1 MKQTLITLKNNNGM
15 QVVVSDFGARLCSIS
30 FPTFNGPQEML
41 MRYQDETQFFDDPFY
56 VGAICGRVANR
67 IGRGRFSYDG
77 QTYQYS
83 QNDGEHCLHGGEQSI
98 DKRLWHIAE
107 QSQSSVT
114 LTLESPDCDNGFVGN
129 VAIQVIYRLSEDNKL
144 EIEICANTDKTT
156 PLNLTNHA
164 YFNLAEHSALDLELC
179 IDAESL
185 LEKDAGNIPTGK
197 LLKVDESESTALKF
211 DFREPKSLQQA
222 IALDHYFVFHK
233 APQGM
238 RLVAQLVSKNNGVRM
253 SVFSNQN
260 GLQCYMGEFLSAPF
274 APYSGVCLEL
284 HNYPDALNHEQ
295 FDSIL
300 VQTEQ
305 QYKNTMVLSFTELD

>member
-197 LLKVDESESTALKF
+197 LLKVDESEII
-211 DFREPKSLQQA
+211 E
-222 IALDHYFVFHK
+222 I
-233 APQGM
+233 
-238 RLVAQLVSKNNGVRM
+238 KNKV
-253 SVFSNQN
+253 
-260 GLQCYMGEFLSAPF
+260 
-274 APYSGVCLEL
+274 
-284 HNYPDALNHEQ
+284 
-295 FDSIL
+295 
-300 VQTEQ
+300 
-305 QYKNTMVLSFTELD
+305 

>member
-15 QVVVSDFGARLCSIS
+15 QVVVSDFGARLCSII
-30 FPTFNGPQEML
+30 FPTCHESKEML
-41 MRYQDETQFFDDPFY
+41 MRYQDESQFVDDPFY

-77 QTYQYS
+77 HTYQYS
-83 QNDGEHCLHGGEQSI
+83 QNDGEHCLHGGSQSI
-98 DKRLWHIAE
+98 DKRFWHIAE

-114 LTLESPDCDNGFVGN
+114 LKLASPDGNNGFAGN
-129 VAIQVIYRLSEDNKL
+129 VNIQVTYRLFEDSKL
-144 EIEICANTDKTT
+144 EIEICADTDKTT

-222 IALDHYFVFHK
+222 GDLDHYFVFHK

-238 RLVAQLVSKNNGVRM
+238 RLVAQLVSKNNGVRLR
-253 SVFSNQN
+253 VFSDQN
-260 GLQCYMGEFLSAPF
+260 GLQCYMGGFLSAPF
-274 APYSGVCLEL
+274 SPYSGVCLEL

-300 VQTEQ
+300 VQPEQ
-305 QYKNTMVLSFTELD
+305 QYKNTMILSFTKLD

>member
-15 QVVVSDFGARLCSIS
+15 QVVVSDFGARLCSII
-30 FPTFNGPQEML
+30 FPTCHGSKEML
-41 MRYQDETQFFDDPFY
+41 MRYQDESQFVDDPFY

-67 IGRGRFSYDG
+67 IGRGRFGYDG
-77 QTYQYS
+77 QIYQYS

-98 DKRLWHIAE
+98 DKRFWHIAE
-107 QSQSSVT
+107 KSHSSVT
-114 LTLESPDCDNGFVGN
+114 LTLCSPDSDNGFAGN
-129 VAIQVIYRLSEDNKL
+129 VNIQVTYRLFEDNKL
-144 EIEICANTDKTT
+144 EIEICAYTDKTT

-164 YFNLAEHSALDLELC
+164 YFNLAECSALALELC
-179 IDAESL
+179 IDAEFL

-222 IALDHYFVFHK
+222 TGLDHYFVFHK
-233 APQGM
+233 ALQGM

-253 SVFSNQN
+253 NVFSNQN

-274 APYSGVCLEL
+274 SPYSGVCLEL

-300 VQTEQ
+300 VQPEQ

>member
-15 QVVVSDFGARLCSIS
+15 QVVVSDFGARLCSIIFS
-30 FPTFNGPQEML
+30 TCHGPKEML
-41 MRYQDETQFFDDPFY
+41 MRYQDEAQIFEDPFY

-83 QNDGEHCLHGGEQSI
+83 QNEGEHCLHGGAQSI
-98 DKRLWHIAE
+98 DKRFWRIAE
-107 QSQSSVT
+107 KSHSSVT
-114 LTLESPDCDNGFVGN
+114 LTLESPDGDNGFAGN
-129 VAIQVIYRLSEDNKL
+129 VAIQITYCLSEDNKL
-144 EIEICANTDKTT
+144 KIEICANTDKIT

-164 YFNLAEHSALDLELC
+164 YFNLAERSALELELC
-179 IDAESL
+179 IDAESV

-197 LLKVDESESTALKF
+197 LLKVDESESMASKF
-211 DFREPKSLQQA
+211 DFREPKSLQQTRD
-222 IALDHYFVFHK
+222 LDHYYVFHK

-238 RLVAQLVSKNNGVRM
+238 RLVAQLVSKNNGVRL
-253 SVFSNQN
+253 SVFSDQN
-260 GLQCYMGEFLSAPF
+260 GLQCYIGGGVSAPF

-300 VQTEQ
+300 VQPEQ
-305 QYKNTMVLSFTELD
+305 QYRNTMLLSFTEFD